1 MALLRTNTNRY
12 KSNFK
17 QVTESYLKGYGENC
31 PETINDLLIA
41 FNNEHNFE
49 YNKHTIPNLQNR
61 LSDYLQGCPY
71 GFSFPYKHEII
82 SFASEVHEMPIIDIP
97 ENKKDIIV
105 ENFFDHCALM
115 MLRIADKKI
124 VEQLY

>member
-1 MALLRTNTNRY
+1 MALLKTNTNRY
-12 KSNFK
+12 KNNFK
-17 QVTESYLKGYGENC
+17 QVTESYLKGYGEGC

-41 FNNEHNFE
+41 FNDEHNFE
-49 YNKHTIPNLQNR
+49 YNKHTIPNLQKR

-71 GFSFPYKHEII
+71 GFSFPYRHQII
-82 SFASEVHEMPIIDIP
+82 SFASEVHEIPIIDIP
-97 ENKKDIIV
+97 GDKEAIIF